1 MIPLLNEVIC
11 WNARQ
16 SPTADR
22 TDRPTAGIS

>member
-1 MIPLLNEVIC
+1 MIPLLKLLER
-11 WNARQ
+11 AA